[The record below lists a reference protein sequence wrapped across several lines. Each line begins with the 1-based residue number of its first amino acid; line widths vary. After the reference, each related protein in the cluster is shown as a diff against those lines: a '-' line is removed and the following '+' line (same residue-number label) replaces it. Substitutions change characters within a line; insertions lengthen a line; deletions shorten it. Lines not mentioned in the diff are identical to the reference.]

1 MKQHPPRWATTLL
14 RWWADPNT
22 SEEVEGDLLEL
33 YTHWVQTVGV
43 QKADWK
49 YTLNALKLL
58 RPFAKDKRAH
68 YPKTYLYSPTMLQ
81 NYFKVAFRNVLKY
94 RLFSFINIIGLSLA
108 LPSALMALIQIVAYY
123 EYDNFHR
130 ESDQIARIITDEK
143 QADRET
149 THWASSPTL
158 LGSYVKEKWTGIE
171 RTTTL
176 IRDSKWVLSSG
187 IKTKNIR
194 AAYTDVSFFQLFNFP
209 LAKGSYPTEA
219 NTMVLTHETAEWF
232 FKDTNPIGRILEHPT
247 YGNFKIVGV
256 LQPYNQQKT
265 QFRADVLI
273 PLAGRANAL
282 AKTNDWA
289 NLEAHT
295 FVKLSKGKTL
305 AAFNRQLATT
315 SSEINKLLDP
325 TVGKQL
331 SFKAQ
336 SLSEISPADEELK
349 NDPYVQD
356 IRSIYINFGFQLII
370 LVLAALN
377 YINLTLARS
386 MNRSREVGVRKV
398 AGATKSQIIFQFLTE
413 SVVISYVAL
422 GIGLF
427 LLWLIKQTIHV
438 SWLTWEIDHWEYL
451 ILLFVGFN
459 FILGIAAGISPSLV
473 LSSYQPV
480 KVLKGAVSPASFGK
494 IGFRKSLIIVQFT
507 IALVYIFFIGH
518 MYHQIEYM
526 ANDNTNYQREDILSI
541 HLTGNPNKRFAA
553 EVGAIKEVQKIGYT
567 SLNFGNIPP
576 YIGIKSTKNEPSK
589 PAFFYAADHHF
600 IENMGLKMIAGKNLP
615 ESQSEVALP
624 LLVVNQKAVEQLR
637 LGTDQEAIGQLVVL
651 NDTLSATI
659 VGVVANF
666 CHYDYEHK
674 IEPLVFQYQPSS
686 FKLMC
691 LKTTPT
697 DDRAALEATLAALWK
712 KHNPYVEMNASWLDS
727 DMYERYYPYE
737 DMQFAGMQS
746 IVIFVVA
753 ILGLIGILTYSLE
766 KRTKE
771 IGIRKVLGATTE
783 EVLRVMITDFIKL
796 LTIAA
801 VIAIPLGVAVGLYMN
816 SYLVFHNG
824 VSHLTMAF
832 LLLFILGISLAIIGY
847 FSWKAVQANPAKTL
861 KVD

>member
-1 MKQHPPRWATTLL
+1 MQHTPPRWATTLL

-33 YTHWVQTVGV
+33 YTHWVETVGKR
-43 QKADWK
+43 KADWK
-49 YTLNALKLL
+49 YALNTIKLL

-68 YPKTYLYSPTMLQ
+68 YPRTYLYSPTMLR
-81 NYFKVAFRNVLKY
+81 NYFKIAFRNALKY
-94 RLFSFINIIGLSLA
+94 KLFTFINLLGLSLA
-108 LPSALMALIQIVAYY
+108 LPSALMALIQIVSYY
-123 EYDNFHR
+123 EYDNFHQD
-130 ESDQIARIITDEK
+130 SDRIVRIITDEK
-143 QADRET
+143 QEDGEI
-149 THWASSPTL
+149 THWASSPVA
-158 LGSYVKEKWTGIE
+158 LGKYIKEKWVGIE
-171 RTTTL
+171 QSTTL
-176 IRDSKWVLSSG
+176 VRDSKWVLSSG

-194 AAYTDVSFFQLFNFP
+194 AIYTDAAFFQVFHFP
-209 LAKGSYPTEA
+209 LEKGSYPVEA
-219 NTMVLTHETAEWF
+219 NTVVLTHETAEWF
-232 FKDTNPIGRILEHPT
+232 FKEVNPIGRILEHPT
-247 YGNFKIVGV
+247 YGGFKVVGV
-256 LQPYNQQKT
+256 LKPFNQQKT
-265 QFRADVLI
+265 QFRTDVLV
-273 PLAGRANAL
+273 PLAVYSNGSD
-282 AKTNDWA
+282 KPKEWA
-289 NLEAHT
+289 ELNAHT
-295 FVKLSKGKTL
+295 FVKLSKGRSI
-305 AAFNRQLATT
+305 ASFNKQLGAT
-315 SSEINKLLDP
+315 SSEVNKLLDA
-325 TVGKQL
+325 TAGKGLAFQ
-331 SFKAQ
+331 AQ
-336 SLSEISPADEELK
+336 VLGDISPSENELK

-356 IRSIYINFGFQLII
+356 VRSIYINFGFQLII

-459 FILGIAAGISPSLV
+459 FILGIAAGISPSLI

-494 IGFRKSLIIVQFT
+494 IGFRKSLIILQFT

-541 HLTGNPNKRFAA
+541 HLVGTPNKRFAT

-567 SLNFGNIPP
+567 SLNFGNTPP
-576 YIGIKSTKNEPSK
+576 YIGIKTTKNEPSK
-589 PAFFYAADHHF
+589 PAFFYAADRHF

-615 ESQSEVALP
+615 ESQSEAALP
-624 LLVVNQKAVEQLR
+624 LIVVNQKAVEQLR
-637 LGTDQEAIGQLVVL
+637 LGTDQEAIGKLVVL

-697 DDRAALEATLAALWK
+697 DNRAALEATLAALWK
-712 KHNPYVEMNASWLDS
+712 KHNPYVEMNASWLDT

-783 EVLRVMITDFIKL
+783 EVLKVMITDFIKL
-796 LTIAA
+796 LTIAS
-801 VIAIPLGVAVGLYMN
+801 VIALPLGVAVGLYMN

-832 LLLFILGISLAIIGY
+832 LLLFVLGVSLAIIGY

-861 KVD
+861 KVE

>member
-1 MKQHPPRWATTLL
+1 MKQHPPRWATILL

-33 YTHWVQTVGV
+33 YTYWVRTVG
-43 QKADWK
+43 QRKANWK
-49 YTLNALKLL
+49 YTLNTLKLL

-130 ESDQIARIITDEK
+130 ESDQITRIITDEK
-143 QADRET
+143 QADGET

-158 LGSYVKEKWTGIE
+158 LGNYVKEKWTGVE

-273 PLAGRANAL
+273 SLAGRANAL
-282 AKTNDWA
+282 AKTNEWA

-336 SLSEISPADEELK
+336 PLSEISPADEELK

-494 IGFRKSLIIVQFT
+494 IGFRKSMIITQFT

-567 SLNFGNIPP
+567 SLNFGNTPP
-576 YIGIKSTKNEPSK
+576 YIGIKSTKNEPST

-637 LGTDQEAIGQLVVL
+637 LGTDQEAIGKLVVL

-659 VGVVANF
+659 VGVAANF

-697 DDRAALEATLAALWK
+697 GDRAALEATLAALWK

-783 EVLRVMITDFIKL
+783 EVLRVLITDFIKL

-832 LLLFILGISLAIIGY
+832 LLLFVLGISLAIIGY

-861 KVD
+861 KVE